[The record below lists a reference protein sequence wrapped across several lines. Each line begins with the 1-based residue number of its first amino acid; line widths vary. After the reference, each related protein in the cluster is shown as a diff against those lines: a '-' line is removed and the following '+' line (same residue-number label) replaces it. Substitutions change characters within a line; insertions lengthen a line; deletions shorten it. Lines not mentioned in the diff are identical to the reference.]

1 MWKPNDMWNKSSHLT
16 DEDLLMMLDGELST
30 RRIARM
36 RRHLAACW
44 NCRARMAEIEGTI
57 GDFVHA
63 HQASEPE
70 LPPIA
75 GPRALLKAR
84 MAEIGQQRPQW
95 PRLLLQTRSLAYV
108 WALVLVVALGGG
120 AVYRQYQYRQRT
132 KYESAAAGSA
142 LSGFR
147 GLLPDPNLTPGATRP
162 IAMSDICLAQHD
174 QVVLSVSN
182 PVRQRVFQEYG
193 MRDAS
198 ANSYEVD
205 YLITP
210 GLGGSDDIR
219 NLWPE
224 PHDAT
229 EWNSYVK
236 DQLEDRLHQ
245 LVCSRK
251 ITLEEAQREIAMN
264 WISAYKKY
272 FQTDKPLLNYSIAST
287 LDLPDGLLASALPP
301 SLFLVSSRLISQH
314 RD

>member
-1 MWKPNDMWNKSSHLT
+1 MWTVNTHIT
-16 DEDLLMMLDGELST
+16 DEDLLLMLDGEVST
-30 RRIARM
+30 RRARRM
-36 RRHLAACW
+36 RRHLSGCW
-44 NCRARMAEIEGTI
+44 NCRARVAEIEGTI
-57 GDFVHA
+57 GDFMHA
-63 HQASEPE
+63 YQASEPE
-70 LPPIA
+70 VPPIA

-84 MAEIGQQRPQW
+84 MAEIGQERSQW
-95 PRLLLQTRSLAYV
+95 PLAVQTRRLAYI
-108 WALVLVVALGGG
+108 WALVIVVALGGG
-120 AVYRQYQYRQRT
+120 ALYRQFREKI
-132 KYESAAAGSA
+132 KYESAPAGSA
-142 LSGFR
+142 LSGLR

-162 IAMSDICLAQHD
+162 IAMSDICSAQHD
-174 QVVLSVSN
+174 QVVRNVSN

-193 MRDAS
+193 MRDSS

-224 PHDAT
+224 PHDAA

-245 LVCSRK
+245 LVCSRQ

-272 FQTDKPLLNYSIAST
+272 FQTDKPLPSYSIAAT
-287 LDLPDGLLASALPP
+287 LDVPDGLLASALPP
-301 SLFLVSSRLISQH
+301 SLFTVPSSLTSLPRE
-314 RD
+314 

>member
-1 MWKPNDMWNKSSHLT
+1 MWNKNSHLT
-16 DEDLLMMLDGELST
+16 DEDLLLMLDGEVST
-30 RRIARM
+30 RRARRM
-36 RRHLAACW
+36 RRHLSSCW
-44 NCRARMAEIEGTI
+44 NCRARMAEIEGAI

-63 HQASEPE
+63 YQASEPE
-70 LPPIA
+70 LPPMA

-84 MAEIGQQRPQW
+84 MAEMGQERPGW
-95 PRLLLQTRSLAYV
+95 PLVPLQTRRLAYI
-108 WALVLVVALGGG
+108 WALVIVVALGGG
-120 AVYRQYQYRQRT
+120 GLYRQYRQYHQGI
-132 KYESAAAGSA
+132 KYESGST
-142 LSGFR
+142 GFS

-174 QVVLSVSN
+174 QVVRNVSN
-182 PVRQRVFQEYG
+182 PVRQQVFQEYG
-193 MRDAS
+193 MRDTA

-224 PHDAT
+224 PHDDT

-245 LVCSRK
+245 LVCNRQIS
-251 ITLEEAQREIAMN
+251 LQEAQREIAMN

-272 FQTDKPLLNYSIAST
+272 FRTDKPLPSYSIASAQ
-287 LDLPDGLLASALPP
+287 GFRGAALASALPP
-301 SLFLVSSRLISQH
+301 SLFLVVSSLPRE
-314 RD
+314 

>member
-1 MWKPNDMWNKSSHLT
+1 MWNMNSHIT
-16 DEDLLMMLDGELST
+16 DEDLLIMLDGEVSI
-30 RRIARM
+30 RREKRM
-36 RRHLAACW
+36 RRHLSGCR
-44 NCRARMAEIEGTI
+44 NCRARVAEIEGTI

-63 HQASEPE
+63 YQASEPE

-84 MAEIGQQRPQW
+84 MAEMGQERSEW
-95 PRLLLQTRSLAYV
+95 PVVPLQTRRLAYIC
-108 WALVLVVALGGG
+108 ALVIVVALGGG
-120 AVYRQYQYRQRT
+120 ALYRQYHERT
-132 KYESAAAGSA
+132 KYESASPAG
-142 LSGFR
+142 LG

-162 IAMSDICLAQHD
+162 IAMSDICSAQHD
-174 QVVLSVSN
+174 QVVRNVSN

-198 ANSYEVD
+198 ASSYEVD

-210 GLGGSDDIR
+210 GLGGSDDIS

-245 LVCSRK
+245 LVCNRQIS
-251 ITLEEAQREIAMN
+251 LQEAQREIAMN

-272 FQTDKPLLNYSIAST
+272 FQTDKPLPSYSIAAT
-287 LDLPDGLLASALPP
+287 LDVPDGLLASALPP
-301 SLFLVSSRLISQH
+301 S
-314 RD
+314 

>member
-1 MWKPNDMWNKSSHLT
+1 
-16 DEDLLMMLDGELST
+16 MLDGEVTT
-30 RRIARM
+30 RRTSRM

-57 GDFVHA
+57 GDFMHA
-63 HQASEPE
+63 YQESEPE

-84 MAEIGQQRPQW
+84 MAEIGQW
-95 PRLLLQTRSLAYV
+95 PGIALLTRRLAYV
-108 WALVLVVALGGG
+108 WALVLVVAFAGG
-120 AVYRQYQYRQRT
+120 AVYRQHEQKI
-132 KYESAAAGSA
+132 KYEAAAPGAALPGFTAPGSA
-142 LSGFR
+142 SSRWG

-162 IAMSDICLAQHD
+162 IAISDICSAEHD
-174 QVVLSVSN
+174 QVVRNVSS

-193 MRDAS
+193 MRDVS

-224 PHDAT
+224 PHDAK

-245 LVCSRK
+245 MVCSRQVS
-251 ITLEEAQREIAMN
+251 LQEAQREIAMN

-272 FQTDKPLLNYSIAST
+272 FRTDKPLPSYSMAERPALPGDEASK
-287 LDLPDGLLASALPP
+287 GVSALLYVLFPP
-301 SLFLVSSRLISQH
+301 A
-314 RD
+314 